1 MPIVGGHTPM
11 TAQDFVD
18 YLNVKEFLNR
28 GYVLV
33 RKEKGLFWEY
43 AYYGHT
49 DSYAANET
57 TRKAMKEK
65 A

>member
-1 MPIVGGHTPM
+1 M

-28 GYVLV
+28 NYVLV

-43 AYYGHT
+43 AYFGHT

-65 A
+65 S